1 MKESIFAGNAANLA
15 LTPLF
20 TTRLIQ
26 NKIKNSS
33 KKYSRYHITFPD
45 QIFRIHELLVPDT
58 LWAVSSQEPGFTFFS
73 CSGRWS
79 WCQSMGKLSYL
90 KK

>member
-58 LWAVSSQEPGFTFFS
+58 LWAVSSQEPGGFSRFFLVVTVGVGVNQWTS
-73 CSGRWS
+73 HPT
-79 WCQSMGKLSYL
+79 
-90 KK
+90 